1 MFVAVQHE
9 PLSDRDEIVALL
21 GIGPSQASDLDRFC
35 TMLTEANSQ
44 MNLVAAGSLSA
55 FWRRHVLD
63 SAQLLSHA
71 PDARVWADLGA
82 GAGFPGLVLA
92 ILLKGEVGARVH
104 LVESQ
109 AKKCRFLDE
118 MVRALDL
125 PAQVHNARAESLKL
139 KVEIVTA
146 RACAPLTRLLGY
158 AAPFLQRG
166 AKAVFLKGESLA
178 EEIAV
183 ARKSWGFDAVTRPSV
198 SDPRGRI
205 LLLSQV
211 TRGH

>member
-1 MFVAVQHE
+1 MQRE
-9 PLSDRDEIVALL
+9 PLSDRDDVVAQL
-21 GIGPSQASDLDRFC
+21 GLSPSQTSDLDRFH
-35 TMLTEANSQ
+35 TMLTEANAQ
-44 MNLVAAGSLSA
+44 MNLVAAGSLSE

-71 PDARVWADLGA
+71 PEARVWADLGA

-92 ILLKGEVGARVH
+92 ILLKGEAGTQVH

-109 AKKCRFLDE
+109 AKKCRFLGA
-118 MVRALDL
+118 VVSALDL
-125 PAQVHNARAESLKL
+125 PAHVHNARAESLKL

-146 RACAPLTRLLGY
+146 RACAPLIRLLGY

-166 AKAVFLKGESLA
+166 AKAVFLKGESIA
-178 EEIAV
+178 DEIAV
-183 ARKSWGFDAVTRPSV
+183 ARKSWGFDAVTRPSL

-211 TRGH
+211 SRGC